1 MNLHL
6 ERGKLLLAQNRV
18 EDAEAEFKK
27 ALERNPN
34 DGYAMAWLAEC
45 AIQQRKYADALEM
58 AEYAMQR
65 EPNDNFL
72 LYTYARSNFYNKKIS
87 KAEEIIDRALSL
99 YPRDA
104 DFFLLGAH
112 ISFYQEKWQKAL
124 GSAEQGLEIE
134 PENVNLINIR
144 TQALIKL
151 NRKEE
156 AAATI
161 DYALNKAPEDSY
173 SHANKGWVALEQSKY
188 DDAFKH
194 FREALRLSPENDF
207 AKTGLKE
214 AIKSKNLLYRGML
227 KYFLWIA
234 KMDSR
239 NRWAF
244 IIGAYILYRVIVY
257 LAENNPSIAPLLY
270 PLIAFYVLFALSSWI
285 AIPLSNLF
293 LRLHPIGK
301 FALDKD
307 EITGANLIGA
317 VLGGA
322 ILSGGVYLF
331 TSSDLFM
338 GIAIYLLLMLVP
350 IGGLFSVDAT
360 GRARRYLV
368 FYTLALAIVG
378 ALWIVFPENMFPLM
392 VFVVGIFAY
401 GWVANY
407 FISKDAKE
415 FR

>member
-6 ERGKLLLAQNRV
+6 ERGKLLLSQNRV
-18 EDAEAEFKK
+18 GDAEAEFKK

-34 DGYAMAWLAEC
+34 DGYAMGWLAEC
-45 AIQQRKYADALEM
+45 AIQQKQYAQALEM

-65 EPNDNFL
+65 EPTSDFL
-72 LYTYARSNFYNKKIS
+72 LYTYARSNFYNKKMA
-87 KAEEIIDRALSL
+87 KAEETIEQALAL

-104 DFFLLGAH
+104 DFFLLRAH

-124 GSAEQGLEIE
+124 DSAGQGLEIE

-161 DYALNKAPEDSY
+161 DFALHKAPEDSY
-173 SHANKGWVALEQSKY
+173 SHANKGWVALEQGKY
-188 DDAFKH
+188 DDAFRH
-194 FREALRLSPENDF
+194 FRESLRLSPENDF

-214 AIKSKNLLYRGML
+214 AIKSKNILYRGML

-244 IIGAYILYRVIVY
+244 IIGAYILYRLIVY
-257 LAENNPSIAPLLY
+257 VAENNPAIAPLLY

-285 AIPLSNLF
+285 ALPLSNLF

-301 FALDKD
+301 YALDKD
-307 EITGANLIGA
+307 ELTGANLIGG

-322 ILSGGVYLF
+322 IIAGGIYLF
-331 TSSDLFM
+331 TNSGFFM
-338 GIAIYLLLMLVP
+338 VTALYLLLMLVP
-350 IGGLFSVDAT
+350 IGGLFSVDAS
-360 GRARRYLV
+360 GKARRYLI
-368 FYTLALAIVG
+368 FYTLSLAIVG
-378 ALWIVFPENMFPLM
+378 ALWIVFPDNMFPLM
-392 VFVVGIFAY
+392 AFVVGIFAY